1 MSLYGRVILGNF
13 AHPTLQRGEHKA
25 QGLLHLQHPQ
35 HHLQHLQHHHQHLQH
50 HRQHLQHHLQHFKPL
65 HLHLSNECAQC
76 TRTALSSWQPSSP
89 TWSQHSVESS
99 IFYHYDG
106 VDILNWD
113 DILVFKIDPKQ
124 LHRASLSKNLNKH
137 IVRKSHFW
145 TNLSK

>member
-35 HHLQHLQHHHQHLQH
+35 HHLQHLQHHLQ
-50 HRQHLQHHLQHFKPL
+50 HLQHFKPL

-99 IFYHYDG
+99 IFLHYDG

-113 DILVFKIDPKQ
+113 DIIVFKIDPKQ

-137 IVRKSHFW
+137 IVRKRHF
-145 TNLSK
+145 